1 MNFSDRLNTIYYIE
15 LPGNFEFSDDSLK
28 IDKNIPLPVQK
39 KDSDFSSD
47 FNIKE
52 LSEEQILSGILT
64 VLAYDRQNK
73 HSDYYRSLIMR
84 IRPEIKTQLS
94 EAAIIKTKNEDFDL
108 ADEIFCALRGL
119 DPEDI
124 SIKLNYA
131 LFLDQRADAYRRLGL
146 NEDADACDCEAEAF
160 YKAVME
166 AEPPV
171 PDGFFNAGFFYMK
184 KQAFRDAKG
193 CFETYLA
200 LTCDIPDND
209 LGENGIYKKK
219 RSQEILDDIKN
230 RNTDDEK
237 FTAAYEFIKNGE
249 EEKALDKIREFLQ
262 RNPHTWNAWFML
274 GWALRRLERYED
286 AKQAFL
292 KSMECDGGDSNA
304 DTYNELAVC
313 YIEQKNYAEAQ
324 KCLENALTLD
334 PENIKVMSNLGFLAL
349 KTGKPGVAQKYFSAV
364 LEFSPGDKIALA
376 ELAKLENL

>member
-15 LPGNFEFSDDSLK
+15 LPGNFEFSGGSLK

-39 KDSDFSSD
+39 KDSDLSSD

-73 HSDYYRSLIMR
+73 HSDYYRSLIMS

-119 DPEDI
+119 DPDDI

-184 KQAFRDAKG
+184 KQAFLDAKG

-237 FTAAYEFIKNGE
+237 FIAAYELIKNGE

-262 RNPHTWNAWFML
+262 KNPHTWNAWFML

-292 KSMECDGGDSNA
+292 KSMECDGGDANA

-349 KTGKPGVAQKYFSAV
+349 KTGNPGVAQKYFSAV

>member
-15 LPGNFEFSDDSLK
+15 LPENFEFSGGSLK
-28 IDKNIPLPVQK
+28 IDASIPLPVQK
-39 KDSDFSSD
+39 KDSDLSSD

-119 DPEDI
+119 DPDDI

-184 KQAFRDAKG
+184 KQAFLDAKG

-237 FTAAYEFIKNGE
+237 FIAAYELIKNGE

-262 RNPHTWNAWFML
+262 KNPHTWNAWFML

-292 KSMECDGGDSNA
+292 KSMECDGGGSNA

-313 YIEQKNYAEAQ
+313 YIEEKNYTEAQ

-334 PENIKVMSNLGFLAL
+334 PENIKIMSNLGFLAL
-349 KTGKPGVAQKYFSAV
+349 KTGNPGVAQKYFSAV